1 MVASDS
7 RPMRLRLRAELFLA
21 SFAVREESI
30 RNEEGGGAYIS
41 KYIKGILKSRLSRRE
56 QSRWNII
63 DDTTSMAFFEEFS
76 SLNPVFHTFLFYGR
90 LPSPFSRVR
99 NTSPHLSIHK
109 KALPRG
115 ERKLQDEYALD
126 SRIHSR
132 PDPLW
137 NFRNLQKHSRKG
149 LRKANCLLAGSCMS
163 GNVHVRF
170 REKGGGQKWPWRNP
184 LLSSSMGSA
193 LFFLGEYANMI
204 LMRCGTLHLT
214 FVGLPSSGACVPAFL
229 CNKPLRPKT
238 SGRWSRV
245 AFGEG

>member
-1 MVASDS
+1 M
-7 RPMRLRLRAELFLA
+7 
-21 SFAVREESI
+21 
-30 RNEEGGGAYIS
+30 
-41 KYIKGILKSRLSRRE
+41 
-56 QSRWNII
+56 

-214 FVGLPSSGACVPAFL
+214 FIGLPSLGACVPAFF
-229 CNKPLRPKT
+229 CNKPLWPKI
-238 SGRWSRV
+238 SGRWSCV
-245 AFGEG
+245 AFREG